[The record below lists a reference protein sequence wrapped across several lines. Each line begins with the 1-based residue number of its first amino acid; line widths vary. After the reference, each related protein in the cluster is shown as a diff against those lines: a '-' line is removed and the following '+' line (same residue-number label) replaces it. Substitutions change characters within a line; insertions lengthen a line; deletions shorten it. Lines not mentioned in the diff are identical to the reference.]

1 MKQKLTKRTVDAIKA
16 SGRPELVWD
25 TELKGFGLSVSR
37 TGAKSFVVQYRTGG
51 GRSGIARRLSIGRY
65 GALTV
70 EEARA
75 IAKKALGGV
84 AKGEDPAGER
94 QKQRRAARLS
104 ELVERYVESLDGKKK
119 PTTAAEY
126 ARILK
131 IYVVPALG
139 SRKVA
144 EVGPGDVDRLHRQMK
159 ATPAQA
165 NRTLAVL
172 SAMLTWAT
180 KSGLRD
186 PALPNPCVMVEWYP
200 EKARERFL
208 STSELRRLGDALIKA
223 ETAGLAPAP
232 NRRRKP
238 KSAKTAKHKPKSAD
252 KPIPADPLQV
262 AAIRLLMLTGARRN
276 EILNLRWDEVDLE
289 RGILTLGDSKTGRSV
304 RPIGAPA
311 VQLLASLPRSGD
323 FVLPGR
329 FGERPIEGLRRLWD
343 AVRHEADLP
352 EVRLHDL
359 RHTMASVA
367 AGEGQSLLI
376 IGKVLGHKRAATT
389 QRYAHL
395 ADDPVKAAADKT
407 AGTIASLLGPRSL
420 ESVQRLSRTS

>member
-1 MKQKLTKRTVDAIKA
+1 MQQKLTKRVVDAIKPTG
-16 SGRPELVWD
+16 SREIVWD
-25 TELKGFGLSVSR
+25 TDLKGFGLSVTK
-37 TGAKSFVVQYRTGG
+37 TGAKSFVVQYRTHG
-51 GRSGIARRLSIGRY
+51 GRSGLSRRLTLGRY
-65 GALTV
+65 GTLTV

-75 IAKKALGGV
+75 LAKRALGGV

-94 QKQRRAARLS
+94 QKQRRASSLR
-104 ELVERYVESLDGKKK
+104 ELVDRYVESLEGKKK

-131 IYVVPALG
+131 VYVVPALG

-144 EVGPGDVDRLHRQMK
+144 EISPGDVDRLHRQMK

-186 PALPNPCVMVEWYP
+186 PALPNPCIMVEWYP
-200 EKARERFL
+200 EQARERFL
-208 STSELRRLGDALIKA
+208 SATELRRLGDALIKA
-223 ETAGLAPAP
+223 ETTGLPPAP

-238 KSAKTAKHKPKSAD
+238 KSARTAKHRPKSAGV
-252 KPIPADPLQV
+252 PIPADPFQV

-311 VQLLASLPRSGD
+311 VQLLDSLPRLGEH
-323 FVLPGR
+323 VLPGR
-329 FGERPIEGLRRLWD
+329 SGEQPIEGLRRLWD
-343 AVRHEADLP
+343 AVRYEAGLP

-376 IGKVLGHKRAATT
+376 IGKVLGHKRASTT

-407 AGTIASLLGPRSL
+407 AGTISALLGGGPLGLRAGS
-420 ESVQRLSRTS
+420 

>member
-1 MKQKLTKRTVDAIKA
+1 MKQKLTKRVADSIRP
-16 SGRPELVWD
+16 SGSPLIVWD
-25 TELKGFGLSVSR
+25 TDLKGFGLSLTA
-37 TGAKSFVVQYRTGG
+37 TGAKSFVVQYRTQG
-51 GRSGIARRLSIGRY
+51 GRSGTTRRLTLGRY
-65 GALTV
+65 GTLTV

-75 IAKKALGGV
+75 LAKRALGGV

-94 QKQRRAARLS
+94 QKQRRASTLR
-104 ELVERYVESLDGKKK
+104 ELVDRYVESLEGKKR

-131 IYVVPALG
+131 VYVIPAVG
-139 SRKVA
+139 ARKVA
-144 EVGPGDVDRLHRQMK
+144 EISPTDVDRLHRQMK

-200 EKARERFL
+200 ERARERFL
-208 STSELRRLGDALIKA
+208 SASELRRLGDALIKA
-223 ETAGLAPAP
+223 ETTGLPPAP

-238 KSAKTAKHKPKSAD
+238 KSAKTAKHRPKSAD
-252 KPIPADPLQV
+252 EPLPADPFQV

-276 EILNLRWDEVDLE
+276 EILKLRWDEVDLE

-311 VQLLASLPRSGD
+311 VQLLASLPRLGEH
-323 FVLPGR
+323 VLPGR
-329 FGERPIEGLRRLWD
+329 TGEKPIEGLRRLWD
-343 AVRHEADLP
+343 AVRHEAELP

-407 AGTIASLLGPRSL
+407 AGTISALLSGSPLRAHGSA
-420 ESVQRLSRTS
+420 